1 MSDAMEATGATTT
14 AASAATPEGPAAVE
28 TTAVAEKEAEERAK
42 MKPEEMTSKD
52 YYFDSYA
59 HFGIHEVTSP
69 LAFMTVYLDM
79 ISGALKKMSRR
90 TVGRR
95 TSRFFLLDPIF

>member
-1 MSDAMEATGATTT
+1 MSDAMEATGATTTAAT

-79 ISGALKKMSRR
+79 ISGALKKMSRK
-90 TVGRR
+90 TAGRR
-95 TSRFFLLDPIF
+95 TSRFFT